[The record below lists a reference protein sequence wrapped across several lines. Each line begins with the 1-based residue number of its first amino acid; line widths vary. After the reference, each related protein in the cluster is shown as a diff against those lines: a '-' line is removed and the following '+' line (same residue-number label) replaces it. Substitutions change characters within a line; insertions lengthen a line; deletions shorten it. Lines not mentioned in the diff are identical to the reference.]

1 MIYPI
6 SKTLCF
12 GLLRNQTQ
20 TDLNQKTYTIPFESW
35 DKESIKSFLI
45 NGYVLTTADY
55 YVVDETNYVAVL
67 DALKAIGNI

>member
-1 MIYPI
+1 MGQGKY
-6 SKTLCF
+6 KV
-12 GLLRNQTQ
+12 
-20 TDLNQKTYTIPFESW
+20 
-35 DKESIKSFLI
+35 FLI